1 MLKSNNNDTPYFFS
15 KKDQSDEPI
24 LYYGVTYS
32 NTKIMFGLFKKDPVK
47 ALEKKYQK
55 LMEEAMQIQ
64 RSGDIK
70 GYAAKM
76 AEAEEVQ
83 KEIDKLLEKKK

>member
-1 MLKSNNNDTPYFFS
+1 MMCNVFFS
-15 KKDQSDEPI
+15 KKDRSYEPI
-24 LYYGVTYS
+24 LLNDVNFS

-55 LMEEAMQIQ
+55 LMEEAMHIQ
-64 RSGDIK
+64 RGGDIK

-83 KEIDKLLEKKK
+83 KEIEKLEAEKK

>member
-1 MLKSNNNDTPYFFS
+1 MMCYVFFS
-15 KKDQSDEPI
+15 KKDRSNEPI
-24 LYYGVTYS
+24 SLIDVTFS

-47 ALEKKYQK
+47 TLQKKYEK
-55 LMEEAMQIQ
+55 LMEEAMHIQ
-64 RSGDIK
+64 RGGDIK

-83 KEIDKLLEKKK
+83 KEIEKLEAEKK

>member
-1 MLKSNNNDTPYFFS
+1 MLDLKN
-15 KKDQSDEPI
+15 QE
-24 LYYGVTYS
+24 
-32 NTKIMFGLFKKDPVK
+32 IMFGLFKKDPVK
-47 ALEKKYQK
+47 ALQKKYEK
-55 LMEEAMQIQ
+55 LLEEAMQIQ

-83 KEIDKLLEKKK
+83 KEIDALQTGK

>member
-1 MLKSNNNDTPYFFS
+1 
-15 KKDQSDEPI
+15 
-24 LYYGVTYS
+24 
-32 NTKIMFGLFKKDPVK
+32 MFGLFKKDPVK
-47 ALEKKYQK
+47 ALEKKYEK
-55 LMEEAMQIQ
+55 LLEEAMQIQ

-83 KEIDKLLEKKK
+83 KEIEALLDKKI

>member
-1 MLKSNNNDTPYFFS
+1 
-15 KKDQSDEPI
+15 
-24 LYYGVTYS
+24 
-32 NTKIMFGLFKKDPVK
+32 MFGLFKKDPVK
-47 ALEKKYQK
+47 ALQKKYEK
-55 LMEEAMQIQ
+55 LLEEAMQIQ

-83 KEIDKLLEKKK
+83 KEIDALQTGK

>member
-1 MLKSNNNDTPYFFS
+1 
-15 KKDQSDEPI
+15 
-24 LYYGVTYS
+24 
-32 NTKIMFGLFKKDPVK
+32 MFGLFKKDPIK

-70 GYAAKM
+70 GYAAKV

-83 KEIDKLLEKKK
+83 QEIERLQQEKK